1 MLPAVCVLELKRT
14 ALVETSTYET
24 KKHLHL
30 WKKEIIL
37 EKGI

>member
-24 KKHLHL
+24 KNFFNM
-30 WKKEIIL
+30 L
-37 EKGI
+37 EKRI